1 MPQVDIVPFDPSY
14 LAETLA
20 MMVKWSPDHP
30 ELGERSLYGW
40 QRCTR
45 YLAMADGKVVGHI
58 AQIAHEFRHA
68 DGRPPVTLGWG
79 ITLVLDM
86 SDDATRKAA
95 GRGLLKACEDAPGVR
110 YAAVGVV
117 PAIEPAYL
125 RRGHQIK
132 RQDCSY
138 YARFFEPGKALAYW
152 KKPTALAPL
161 VALGNALLRPRTRA
175 RFGSLEAITRFRPE
189 WDPIWNGLLKQHYE
203 LYGHRDAEFLNYK
216 LAQPNR
222 TYFTHLH
229 RDPAG
234 VIDGYIVYRRA
245 RHRVRDLDVVK
256 ICDFVGSRT
265 ARLDMLAAAMR
276 FAIADAPGTYGIVG
290 LSSVA
295 EAAEFRS
302 MGMYVARP
310 YPVVLAAGVDGRV
323 RVSFFDSD
331 LDNLW

>member
-1 MPQVDIVPFDPSY
+1 MDKISALMDGELDDHEARAQFTRLRHDDELTDCWHTFHVIGDTLRGEQGLSPGFNRR
-14 LAETLA
+14 LADRLA
-20 MMVKWSPDHP
+20 
-30 ELGERSLYGW
+30 GE
-40 QRCTR
+40 
-45 YLAMADGKVVGHI
+45 
-58 AQIAHEFRHA
+58 
-68 DGRPPVTLGWG
+68 
-79 ITLVLDM
+79 
-86 SDDATRKAA
+86 
-95 GRGLLKACEDAPGVR
+95 
-110 YAAVGVV
+110 
-117 PAIEPAYL
+117 
-125 RRGHQIK
+125 
-132 RQDCSY
+132 
-138 YARFFEPGKALAYW
+138 
-152 KKPTALAPL
+152 PTALAPL